1 MGGQPDYYQMLGVG
15 RSATQEEIRRAYLR
29 AVQRLHPDKNVNPGE
44 TELFLE
50 VQQGYEVLG
59 DPQRRAQYDATLPP
73 EPEPLPSPI
82 QVNIEYSRAALPR
95 LSEPQVLYALLDFS
109 TSIHLAD
116 SPSPPLNLCL
126 VLDVSTSMQGP
137 KLEIVKE
144 TAIQLLR
151 RVRPQDI
158 FSLVSFSDRAT
169 VHIPASFGPDARRAE
184 AKVRMLQ
191 SSGGTEIFQGLE
203 AGVQETRRLLNP
215 SNINHLILLTDGHTY
230 GDEKNCIE
238 LAEAA
243 SAQGIGLSGLGI
255 GSGWNDI
262 FLDALA
268 GRTGGSCLYV
278 SDPQDIPRILI
289 GKFEQLGET
298 FASDTTLQ
306 FELADGVTLSYAFR
320 LQPDPAPLALESP
333 LLIGPLLRHT
343 ALEVLLEFHLPAL
356 GKTGE
361 DLVLLHG
368 QFNAS
373 LPSGQQPAS
382 ALPILIQRPVLL
394 EPDPAPPPERL
405 VRALSQVTLY
415 RMQERARLEV
425 RDGDL
430 AKATQRLKRL
440 ATHLL
445 SQGEQGLAHT
455 VLLEVEHIEK
465 KKSFS
470 ENGEKDIKFGTRAL
484 ILPEKPA

>member
-1 MGGQPDYYQMLGVG
+1 MGGQPDYYQMLGVKRG
-15 RSATQEEIRRAYLR
+15 ATQEEIRRAYLK

-50 VQQGYEVLG
+50 VQQVYEVLG
-59 DPQRRAQYDATLPP
+59 DAQRRAKYDASLPP
-73 EPEPLPSPI
+73 EPEPLPPSI
-82 QVNIEYSRAALPR
+82 QVQIEYSRAAIPI
-95 LSEPQVLYALLDFS
+95 LSESQVLYALLDFS
-109 TSIHLAD
+109 TSADLAD

-126 VLDVSTSMQGP
+126 VLDVSTSMRGP
-137 KLEIVKE
+137 KLEMVKE

-151 RVRPQDI
+151 RIRPQDI

-169 VHIPASFGPDARRAE
+169 VHIPASQGADARRAE
-184 AKVRMLQ
+184 AKVRMLRA
-191 SSGGTEIFQGLE
+191 SGGTEILQGLE
-203 AGVQETRRLLNP
+203 AGVQETRRRLNS
-215 SNINHLILLTDGHTY
+215 SNINHVILLTDGHTY
-230 GDEKNCIE
+230 GDEQNCLD
-238 LAEAA
+238 LAEEA

-268 GRTGGSCLYV
+268 GRAGGSCLYI

-306 FELADGVTLSYAFR
+306 FDLAEDLTLSYAFR
-320 LQPDPAPLALESP
+320 LQPNPAPLALESP
-333 LLIGPLLRHT
+333 LPTGPLQRHT
-343 ALEVLLEFHLPAL
+343 PLEILLEFHLPPLA
-356 GKTGE
+356 KAGE
-361 DLVLLHG
+361 NLVLLEG
-368 QFNAS
+368 QFNAAV
-373 LPSGQQPAS
+373 PADPQAAP
-382 ALPILIQRPVLL
+382 ALPIVIQRPVLT
-394 EPDPAPPPERL
+394 EPDSSPPPERL

-425 RDGDL
+425 KEGEL
-430 AKATQRLKRL
+430 AKAAQRLKRL

-445 SQGEQGLAHT
+445 AQGEQGLART
-455 VLLEVEHIEK
+455 VLLEVEHIEQQ
-465 KKSFS
+465 KSFS

-484 ILPEKPA
+484 ILSEKPE